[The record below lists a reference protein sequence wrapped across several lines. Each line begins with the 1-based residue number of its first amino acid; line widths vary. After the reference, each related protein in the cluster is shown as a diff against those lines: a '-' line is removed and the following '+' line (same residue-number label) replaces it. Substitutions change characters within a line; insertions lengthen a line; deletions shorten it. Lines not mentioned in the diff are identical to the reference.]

1 MYTIRDRLVYI
12 RVKIIRST
20 IRCLKSDLVMIL
32 CGPISVTIK
41 SNNEAHTSRPIRYA
55 TVQHVILVY
64 IQQNQSPQDRSGYVW
79 GRHERS
85 KKSPQSRTSLLLH
98 LLFAL
103 PAITVA
109 ARLGGQMSTIIRL
122 IVRTVRHCAG
132 VKNSLKWPPPTNR
145 CGVAF
150 FGRTF

>member
-1 MYTIRDRLVYI
+1 MRHI
-12 RVKIIRST
+12 RVYNKICNRSSLL
-20 IRCLKSDLVMIL
+20 RH
-32 CGPISVTIK
+32 
-41 SNNEAHTSRPIRYA
+41 A
-55 TVQHVILVY
+55 ILVY

-145 CGVAF
+145 CGVDILRADILKCNVISVQKAAARAYAYVITC
-150 FGRTF
+150 GPLKNITLSLLC

>member
-1 MYTIRDRLVYI
+1 MW
-12 RVKIIRST
+12 
-20 IRCLKSDLVMIL
+20 
-32 CGPISVTIK
+32 PISGMIK
-41 SNNEAHTSRPIRYA
+41 SNNEAHTSIYNKICDRSSLLK
-55 TVQHVILVY
+55 HVIVVY

-79 GRHERS
+79 GRHERG

-145 CGVAF
+145 CGVDILRADILKF
-150 FGRTF
+150 NVISV

>member
-1 MYTIRDRLVYI
+1 MRHI
-12 RVKIIRST
+12 RVYNKICNRSSLL
-20 IRCLKSDLVMIL
+20 RH
-32 CGPISVTIK
+32 
-41 SNNEAHTSRPIRYA
+41 A
-55 TVQHVILVY
+55 ILVY
-64 IQQNQSPQDRSGYVW
+64 IQQNQSPQESKSGYVW

-145 CGVAF
+145 CGVDILRADILKF
-150 FGRTF
+150 NVISV